1 MVIHPSVKKQQ
12 INKEHSNRKT
22 KRIYIEV
29 LRIIAAFLVIVNHTV
44 NTIFLNI
51 PISTTWYVSV
61 ACLYISKIAVP
72 IFLMISGALLLSKRD
87 TPKKYLTRIIRCVI
101 MIVLFTIINFAY
113 IYRGQ
118 DVSFSLFLDSLFG
131 CVTSAY
137 WYLYLYLG
145 ILIMLPI
152 LQKLAQALLKKE
164 IQLFLVIS
172 LVIGGGIPLLT
183 VFTGLAVYPKFLSVL
198 FSPYLGIMFLGYYIE
213 KYVTITKSKA
223 WVSSLIFSISILLQ
237 VLLTRYL
244 YTLDQNNFMQLDD
257 CTFLTIT
264 LSAACI
270 YMSVKYIFTSIN
282 ISPTLCKIISY
293 VGGLTLGI
301 YLWGDM
307 FIRILGPM
315 YEHLKSQ
322 MYIMVAVLIFQ
333 ICIYLCGAVCT
344 AVMKL
349 IPYIKKLL

>member
-1 MVIHPSVKKQQ
+1 MQSSIKRQQ
-12 INKEHSNRKT
+12 INKEHSDRKT
-22 KRIYIEV
+22 KRIYIEA
-29 LRIIAAFLVIVNHTV
+29 LRIIAAFFVIINHTV
-44 NTIFLNI
+44 NTIFLDI
-51 PISTTWYVSV
+51 PISKTWYVSV
-61 ACLYISKIAVP
+61 GYFYVSKIAVP
-72 IFLMISGALLLSKRD
+72 IFLMISGALLLRKRD
-87 TPKKYLTRIIRCVI
+87 TPKKYLTRIIRCIIV
-101 MIVLFTIINFAY
+101 IVLFTIINFAY

-118 DVSFSLFLDSLFG
+118 DISLSLFLNSLFD

-152 LQKLAQALLKKE
+152 LQKLAQVLSKKE
-164 IQLFLVIS
+164 TQLFLLIS
-172 LVIGGGIPLLT
+172 LVIGGGIPLFT
-183 VFTGLAVYPKFLSVL
+183 IFTGFAVYPKFLSVL

-213 KYVTITKSKA
+213 KYVTITKAKA
-223 WVSSLIFSISILLQ
+223 WISALVFLIFILLQ

-244 YTLDQNNFMQLDD
+244 YTIDQNNFMQLDD

-264 LSAACI
+264 LSAACVYI
-270 YMSVKYIFTSIN
+270 FFKYLFTSIN
-282 ISPTLCKIISY
+282 ISSTLCKIISY
-293 VGGLTLGI
+293 IGGLTFGI

-315 YEHLKSQ
+315 YEVLKQQ
-322 MYIMVAVLIFQ
+322 MHIMIAVFIFEV
-333 ICIYLCGAVCT
+333 CIYLCGAVCT